1 MRDLPQGSAVPQ
13 ASAPLYQSKADPH
26 LRSARRK
33 LLAGE
38 VPSPVNPPS
47 GCCFHTRCP
56 YATERCRTEKP
67 ELKAYG
73 DRMAACHR
81 IGEAFMAD
89 L

>member
-1 MRDLPQGSAVPQ
+1 MPSLRQIPTCA
-13 ASAPLYQSKADPH
+13 APTVSFS
-26 LRSARRK
+26 R
-33 LLAGE
+33 
-38 VPSPVNPPS
+38 PSPVNPPS

-81 IGEAFMAD
+81 IGEACMAD